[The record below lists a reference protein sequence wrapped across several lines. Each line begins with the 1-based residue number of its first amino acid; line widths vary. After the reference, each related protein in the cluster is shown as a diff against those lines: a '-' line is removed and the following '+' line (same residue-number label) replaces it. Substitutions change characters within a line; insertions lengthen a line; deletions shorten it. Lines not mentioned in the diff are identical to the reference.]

1 MSEYVYKG
9 IKIELLGHASVRIE
23 GEGVVVYV
31 DPFQIERPRRDGNV
45 VVCTHEHYDH
55 CSPRDIERVLKEGG
69 SIVAAANCEAKLR
82 EFAAKKIF
90 LRPGDVAEVEGVRVS
105 AVPAYNVAKPF
116 HPREYGG
123 VGVVLT
129 IGGVRIYHAGDTD
142 FIPEMEELGEID
154 VALLPVGGTYTMGPV
169 DAAKAAEVIKP
180 RVAIPMHY
188 GAIVGSRRDAEEF
201 EKRASRFCEVR
212 ILL

>member
-1 MSEYVYKG
+1 MPEYVYRG
-9 IKIELLGHASVRIE
+9 IKIELLGHASVRAE

-31 DPFQIERPRRDGNV
+31 DPFQIKRARRDGDI

-55 CSPRDIERVLKEGG
+55 CSPRDIEKVLKEGG
-69 SIVAAANCEAKLR
+69 AIVAAANCEAKLR
-82 EFAAKKIF
+82 EFAVEKVFLKPGETAEIGRVKI
-90 LRPGDVAEVEGVRVS
+90 D

-142 FIPEMEELGEID
+142 FIPEMGELGEID
-154 VALLPVGGTYTMGPV
+154 VALLPVGGTYTMGPL
-169 DAAKAAEVIKP
+169 DAARAVEVIKP
-180 RVAIPMHY
+180 KVAIPMHY
-188 GAIVGSRRDAEEF
+188 GAIVGSRREAEEF
-201 EKRASRFCEVR
+201 EKRASKFCEVR

>member
-1 MSEYVYKG
+1 MPEYVYRG
-9 IKIELLGHASVRIE
+9 IKIELLGHASVRAE

-31 DPFQIERPRRDGNV
+31 DPFQIRRARRDGDI

-69 SIVAAANCEAKLR
+69 TIVAAANCEAKLR
-82 EFAAKKIF
+82 EFAVEKVFLKPGETAEIGRVKI
-90 LRPGDVAEVEGVRVS
+90 D

-142 FIPEMEELGEID
+142 FIPEMGELGEID
-154 VALLPVGGTYTMGPV
+154 VALLPVGGTYTMGPL
-169 DAAKAAEVIKP
+169 DAARAVEVIKP
-180 RVAIPMHY
+180 KVAIPMHY
-188 GAIVGSRRDAEEF
+188 GAIVGSRREAEEF
-201 EKRASRFCEVR
+201 EKRASKFCEVR